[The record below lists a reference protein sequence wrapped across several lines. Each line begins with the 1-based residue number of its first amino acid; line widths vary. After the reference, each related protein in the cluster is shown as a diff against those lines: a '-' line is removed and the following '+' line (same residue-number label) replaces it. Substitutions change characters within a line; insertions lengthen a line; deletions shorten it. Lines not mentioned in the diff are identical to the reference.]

1 MPEAR
6 DRKTGDGAAFFV
18 GESYRSANP
27 SGLAGECLDTDAANT
42 LHEIR
47 FNEAVRRLGKTSVA
61 LRTDIKG
68 GVRPCR
74 LRQILDR
81 DADLRIAFDEQNVP
95 WFEAGDQ
102 PFGRGRRS
110 SPVNMSFPAQ
120 IPREDPAD
128 FFQYITQRVVSSV
141 QVCEPGSPVTLDTS
155 LRQAF

>member
-1 MPEAR
+1 M
-6 DRKTGDGAAFFV
+6 
-18 GESYRSANP
+18 
-27 SGLAGECLDTDAANT
+27 
-42 LHEIR
+42 R
-47 FNEAVRRLGKTSVA
+47 F
-61 LRTDIKG
+61 DIEG

-74 LRQILDR
+74 LRQIFDR
-81 DADLRIAFDEQNVP
+81 GADLRIAFDEQNVP